1 MEIRILSKHRVPL
14 GFSEEEKAMA
24 EFNHGLLKRF
34 RTDGTHVWH
43 IDRKIYAW
51 SMNSELPLSNSW
63 PAKMVVRLVAT
74 RMY

>member
-1 MEIRILSKHRVPL
+1 
-14 GFSEEEKAMA
+14 MA